1 MSIINQTSLGV
12 TATYTNP
19 QKNKKFALEYFEL
32 INLTEIWEK
41 FELEGVPTIEAFKE
55 WQKEHKYFTGPQG
68 SLLPTQP
75 GRYTLMYENYS
86 KFFDEYLTTKFSSI
100 LEEDTIISRFND
112 IKLKKQK
119 FWYDLKKDYGQY
131 LVEGYYENTI
141 ESDSLN
147 LYRQALLISRE
158 HFAPQENY
166 SLSYLNSSDL
176 VNININPIFVGDF
189 IKIRGEDL
197 GILNSASNE
206 LQVVAISEIL
216 REENNISL
224 TVNKIR
230 RNDILVQKLLLGLVN
245 K

>member
-1 MSIINQTSLGV
+1 
-12 TATYTNP
+12 
-19 QKNKKFALEYFEL
+19 
-32 INLTEIWEK
+32 
-41 FELEGVPTIEAFKE
+41 
-55 WQKEHKYFTGPQG
+55 
-68 SLLPTQP
+68 
-75 GRYTLMYENYS
+75 
-86 KFFDEYLTTKFSSI
+86 
-100 LEEDTIISRFND
+100 
-112 IKLKKQK
+112 
-119 FWYDLKKDYGQY
+119 
-131 LVEGYYENTI
+131 
-141 ESDSLN
+141 
-147 LYRQALLISRE
+147 LISRE

-176 VNININPIFVGDF
+176 VNININPISVGDF